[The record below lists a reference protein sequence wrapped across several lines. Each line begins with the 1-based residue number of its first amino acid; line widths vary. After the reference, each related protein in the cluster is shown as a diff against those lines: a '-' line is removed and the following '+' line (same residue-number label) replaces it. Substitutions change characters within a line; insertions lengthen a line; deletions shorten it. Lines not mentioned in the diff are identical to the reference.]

1 MDEKQRQKIDR
12 LITTAGIVV
21 LLVVVAYLLY
31 AGLILKKIGRMYG
44 VVLGISIFLFWLLE
58 DVIKPILTKSLEGK
72 SPQFVS
78 DYKKCAALSLLGYAG
93 LVWFAVSIGGGA
105 GIYGAVVYVVCLMTK
120 RRIQSEHAEN
130 EEEGETEADGA
141 VIDAEASET
150 DVDEAD
156 VLELETTEAA
166 EATEPLEPEAEQTA
180 EEAVPEAE
188 QIVEEAVPEAER
200 QDETT

>member
-12 LITTAGIVV
+12 LITGAGIAV

-31 AGLILKKIGRMYG
+31 AGLVLKKIGRMYG
-44 VVLGISIFLFWLLE
+44 VVIGISIFLFWLLE

-72 SPQFVS
+72 SPQYVS

-93 LVWFAVSIGGGA
+93 LVWFAVSIGGGT

-120 RRIQSEHAEN
+120 RRIQSEYTGN
-130 EEEGETEADGA
+130 EEEEETEADDA
-141 VIDAEASET
+141 VIDAEASEI

-156 VLELETTEAA
+156 APEIDVDEADAPEIEMTET
-166 EATEPLEPEAEQTA
+166 
-180 EEAVPEAE
+180 EE
-188 QIVEEAVPEAER
+188 PEAER